1 MPAGE
6 QTRNHALRSQP
17 ASKPGIM
24 VCKMSCKAEPCTTE
38 LTLATAP
45 PGHPGHR
52 IQSWRAM
59 GFIRRLMPLIEGL
72 RAAGIL
78 PAEPAPLPAGA
89 VAVPLP
95 ATAGQVVAAGVA
107 VPLPATAGQV
117 VAAGVLSKPAAGPPA
132 DDPPSQLAGCSVL
145 VKDLPAEAAQSC
157 TICQTLCTNTFC
169 CERPFV
175 IHMTDRPAVAPKH

>member
-6 QTRNHALRSQP
+6 QTRTHALRSQP

-78 PAEPAPLPAGA
+78 PAEPAPLPARA
-89 VAVPLP
+89 AAVPLP
-95 ATAGQVVAAGVA
+95 ATAGQVVS
-107 VPLPATAGQV
+107 
-117 VAAGVLSKPAAGPPA
+117 AGVLSEPAAGPPA

-157 TICQTLCTNTFC
+157 TICQTLCT
-169 CERPFV
+169 
-175 IHMTDRPAVAPKH
+175 